1 MTKWLLAGAVVGVTA
16 FLAGP
21 VSAQEQIAPP
31 QGPAVSSGDTMM
43 VTPARRGL
51 LGRRRA
57 MTTTYY
63 GTYSTTPMMA
73 GQTTPPSGVQQAQAL
88 EQSGGVQ
95 QAQGLERAPMTT
107 TTTQATTQSTMVE
120 RRGLF
125 PRLRARR
132 AGY

>member
-57 MTTTYY
+57 MTTSYY

-73 GQTTPPSGVQQAQAL
+73 GQTPPSGVQQAQAL